1 MAAPPQ
7 QREAI
12 IELEEGYQRIKRE
25 GIDPFV
31 RLIETRERE
40 FFKAKDFVA
49 LYDLIFKMC
58 IQREPY
64 NYSAQMYDRYSEAIR
79 DYLRRMVVPQ
89 LQEARVQYET
99 TFLRQWVEKWANHQQ
114 VVRGLSKLF
123 MYLDRFYTPN
133 TDGKFALKE
142 QGFRLYKEIVYD
154 HFASIAREFVLNAV
168 RRERDG
174 EEQERQLLRET
185 VSVFIEIGF
194 SCENGQLKLYTNDV
208 EKPLLRQTGD
218 YYRRMARLWLDN
230 DSCPTYLEKVENVL
244 ASERKRVEHVLNPST
259 LDPLLRECYNQL
271 LKQPQLELLRKA
283 SGLFHLLETQRT
295 ADLSR
300 LFQLYSRQQSDLP
313 PIADMFRDYVK
324 ETGNKVMERES
335 KAQEGAGGVAPAPAA
350 GSASSSSASSSAS
363 AGPAAPPGGA
373 PAAAIDSSHALV
385 RALIETHEQLLDTVK
400 SCFGSNALFH
410 RALRDGFEAFVNQD
424 NRVSKVLA
432 RFAND
437 VLKKHSTVASR
448 DVNATLDSIVCLYG
462 YLTDKDVFERDYQRY
477 LANRLLL
484 GLCESEHHEKAMIT
498 KLKTECGYQWT
509 NRLEGMFRDVQISR
523 ELQLAFRQIFDT
535 ERSLGLALEVNVCT
549 TGYWPQSRPTPGNL
563 PRELAEA
570 CEKFRGFYLGK
581 KSGQKLEWH
590 LDQGQAEVQVVFAPG
605 TRRFL
610 VCSTYQMLILL
621 AFNTSNK
628 PVSYGDILRITGLPP
643 AEAAAPLLSLAHP
656 KVQVLLKNPNVK
668 ELEEAHLFMIN
679 PRFTSTSLKVQI
691 PTFHN
696 IDEGKKKNE
705 EDESINLQRQ
715 HQADAAIVRIMKTRK
730 RLRHN
735 QLVTEVVQQLQAR
748 FKPLPMLIKKRIEA
762 LIEQEY
768 LKRDDNDRDMYEYL
782 A

>member
-1 MAAPPQ
+1 
-7 QREAI
+7 
-12 IELEEGYQRIKRE
+12 
-25 GIDPFV
+25 
-31 RLIETRERE
+31 
-40 FFKAKDFVA
+40 
-49 LYDLIFKMC
+49 
-58 IQREPY
+58 
-64 NYSAQMYDRYSEAIR
+64 
-79 DYLRRMVVPQ
+79 
-89 LQEARVQYET
+89 
-99 TFLRQWVEKWANHQQ
+99 
-114 VVRGLSKLF
+114 
-123 MYLDRFYTPN
+123 
-133 TDGKFALKE
+133 
-142 QGFRLYKEIVYD
+142 
-154 HFASIAREFVLNAV
+154 
-168 RRERDG
+168 
-174 EEQERQLLRET
+174 
-185 VSVFIEIGF
+185 
-194 SCENGQLKLYTNDV
+194 
-208 EKPLLRQTGD
+208 
-218 YYRRMARLWLDN
+218 
-230 DSCPTYLEKVENVL
+230 
-244 ASERKRVEHVLNPST
+244 
-259 LDPLLRECYNQL
+259 
-271 LKQPQLELLRKA
+271 
-283 SGLFHLLETQRT
+283 
-295 ADLSR
+295 
-300 LFQLYSRQQSDLP
+300 
-313 PIADMFRDYVK
+313 
-324 ETGNKVMERES
+324 
-335 KAQEGAGGVAPAPAA
+335 
-350 GSASSSSASSSAS
+350 
-363 AGPAAPPGGA
+363 
-373 PAAAIDSSHALV
+373 V

-643 AEAAAPLLSLAHP
+643 AEAAAPLAGAPQGAGAAEEPQREGARGGAPLHDQPALHEHQPQGADPHFPQYRRGQEEERGGREHQPSAPAPGRRRHRAHY
-656 KVQVLLKNPNVK
+656 
-668 ELEEAHLFMIN
+668 
-679 PRFTSTSLKVQI
+679 
-691 PTFHN
+691 
-696 IDEGKKKNE
+696 
-705 EDESINLQRQ
+705 EDA
-715 HQADAAIVRIMKTRK
+715 QASAPQPAGHRGGTAAAGA
-730 RLRHN
+730 
-735 QLVTEVVQQLQAR
+735 LQA
-748 FKPLPMLIKKRIEA
+748 A
-762 LIEQEY
+762 
-768 LKRDDNDRDMYEYL
+768 
-782 A
+782 AHAH